1 MIALFLFTV
10 TNDIIIPVKTKHL
23 YLQVLV
29 KHLDALQCGLNK
41 SYCVDCK
48 ILLRI
53 EGKEDR
59 FIFVSIKN

>member
-10 TNDIIIPVKTKHL
+10 TNDIIILVKTKHL

-29 KHLDALQCGLNK
+29 KHLDALQSGLNK

-53 EGKEDR
+53 EG
-59 FIFVSIKN
+59 